1 MQIPNKKDL
10 ETAVAVRETMGKEA
24 EVERKV
30 PREYS
35 WVDYLLV
42 LGLLALL
49 VLGAYFLTR

>member
-10 ETAVAVRETMGKEA
+10 ETAVAIREIMEKEA
-24 EVERKV
+24 EVERKT

-35 WVDYLLV
+35 RLDYLLV

>member
-35 WVDYLLV
+35 WVDYLIV
-42 LGLLALL
+42 FGLL
-49 VLGAYFLTR
+49 VLLIFGAYIITR